1 MEKPD
6 NPIIGKWQQPAGQP
20 YAGLWFE
27 FNPDGTFQEVFS
39 EMGVKS
45 SGTYIVSEDHIYLN
59 QTHHSLGLVGKFVG
73 RIKIDSTSLSMS
85 LVNACERKKI
95 DFSRQRLYLKQ

>member
-27 FNPDGTFQEVFS
+27 FNPDGNFQAVYS
-39 EMGVKS
+39 EMGVTS
-45 SGTYIVSEDHIYLN
+45 SGTFIVSGDLLYLD
-59 QTHHSLGLVGKFVG
+59 QTQHSFGLIGKFEGRFRIDSASLLMSLGNPGEKAPV
-73 RIKIDSTSLSMS
+73 DLSK
-85 LVNACERKKI
+85 A
-95 DFSRQRLYLKQ
+95 RLYLKQ